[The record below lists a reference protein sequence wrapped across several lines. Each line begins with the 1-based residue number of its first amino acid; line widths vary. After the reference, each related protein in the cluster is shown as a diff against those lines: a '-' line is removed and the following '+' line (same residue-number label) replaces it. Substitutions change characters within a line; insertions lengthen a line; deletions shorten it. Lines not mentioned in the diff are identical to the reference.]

1 MTYVHASRRRL
12 GANIKLALVAAG
24 CLAAAQAGALNILIT
39 NDDGVESSTIHALY
53 QVLKADGYHV
63 IIASETLDNSGKGGA
78 VDFFRPLGPLKQ
90 DSRAGAIKAG
100 APGVGKLP
108 GFDDVYYVDGTPV
121 AATVFGIDIAA
132 VKTWGKAPDL
142 IISGPNY
149 GNNTGLINNSSG
161 TVNAALIGINRGVAS
176 IAVSSA
182 DPITYKSYDK
192 LAQGDPE
199 YEIAQVMSGIV
210 KTLDEKRLTPNA
222 RLLPVGTALNIN
234 FPKFAP
240 GTAKQLHIEL
250 GQEGFASQAM
260 PVFTEDLSKDKT
272 AVKFGLTEPALPG
285 VVVEPVTSDTDPKSE
300 QNIVNRG
307 EIAISVLK
315 GNHADDEAHTKVVR
329 KLLKD
334 VLSR

>member
-1 MTYVHASRRRL
+1 LKWLLFAAS
-12 GANIKLALVAAG
+12 
-24 CLAAAQAGALNILIT
+24 CLAAAQVNALNILIT

-53 QVLKADGYHV
+53 QVLKADGQHV
-63 IIASETLDNSGKGGA
+63 IIASETQDNSGKGGA
-78 VDFFRPLGPLKQ
+78 VDFFRPMGPLKQ

-108 GFDDVYYVDGTPV
+108 GFEDVYYVDGTPV

-132 VKTWGKAPDL
+132 AKTWGRAPDL

-149 GNNTGLINNSSG
+149 GNNTGLINNASG

-176 IAVSSA
+176 IAVSA
-182 DPITYKSYDK
+182 AVPMTYKSYDK
-192 LAQGDPE
+192 LAPGDPE

-210 KTLDEKRLTPNA
+210 KALEEKRLTPNA
-222 RLLPVGTALNIN
+222 PLLPVGTALNIN

-240 GTAKQLHIEL
+240 GTAKQLRLEL
-250 GQEGFASQAM
+250 GQEGFASLAV
-260 PVFTEDLSKDKT
+260 PVFAEDLSKDPT
-272 AVKFGLTEPALPG
+272 AVKFGLKEPALPG
-285 VVVEPVTSDTDPKSE
+285 VAVEPVTGDTDPKSE

-315 GNHADDEAHTKVVR
+315 GNHAADEAHSKAVK

>member
-1 MTYVHASRRRL
+1 MTCKRTTRGRLAAGFFMGFAASLLAATHAS
-12 GANIKLALVAAG
+12 
-24 CLAAAQAGALNILIT
+24 ALNILIT
-39 NDDGVESSTIHALY
+39 NDDGVEASMIHALY
-53 QVLKADGYHV
+53 QVLKADGHHV
-63 IIASETLDNSGKGGA
+63 IIVSETMDNSGKGGA
-78 VDFFRPLGPLKQ
+78 VDFFRPMGPLKQ
-90 DSRAGAIKAG
+90 DSRAGTIKAG

-121 AATVFGIDIAA
+121 AATVFGIDIVAA
-132 VKTWGKAPDL
+132 KTWGRRPDL

-149 GNNTGLINNSSG
+149 GNNTGLINNNSG

-176 IAVSSA
+176 IAVSA
-182 DPITYKSYDK
+182 ANPAMYKSYDK

-210 KTLDEKRLTPNA
+210 KALDEKHLTPNA
-222 RLLPVGTALNIN
+222 PLLPIGTALNIN

-240 GTAKQLHIEL
+240 GSAKQLRIEL
-250 GQEGFASQAM
+250 GEEGSASLAM
-260 PVFTEDLSKDKT
+260 PAFSEDLSKDQT
-272 AVKFGLTEPALPG
+272 ALKYGLKEPALPG
-285 VVVEPVTSDTDPKSE
+285 IVAGPPVSDSDPKSE

-307 EIAISVLK
+307 AIAISVLK
-315 GNHADDEAHTKVVR
+315 GNHADEAHGKAVK